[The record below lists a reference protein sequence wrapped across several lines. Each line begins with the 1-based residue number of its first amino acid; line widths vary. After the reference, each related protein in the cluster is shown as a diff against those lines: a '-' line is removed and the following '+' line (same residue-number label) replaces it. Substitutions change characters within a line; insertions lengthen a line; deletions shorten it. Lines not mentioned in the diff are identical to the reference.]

1 MHDQYETTKASYSY
15 ERFIEQTP
23 PMKDGLPRKGKK
35 IMKIVETHDAK
46 VRRLELT
53 PVNRRLD
60 SKAKENYP

>member
-1 MHDQYETTKASYSY
+1 
-15 ERFIEQTP
+15 
-23 PMKDGLPRKGKK
+23 
-35 IMKIVETHDAK
+35 MKIVETHDAK